1 MADFLVDQ
9 LQDEAERW
17 HNEQLGVE
25 STGINGVVRS
35 ERLLGE
41 DVLARLRELSTQLE
55 ESTPFKD
62 WHPKSNEQILDV
74 VHPSLYPLV
83 DGVTRVLPEDEAV
96 TFPLDSRDLT
106 KWFTSKQA
114 DVFIPPRDVQQ
125 DLAPDADMSRQQNR
139 DLFHTFQWLPTDF
152 ELDESGTRARALS
165 YINNLHPDPTQPSGQ
180 LYDVIENVL
189 AAFVPMFEATLSEA
203 MTGMKGARKEFRDGH
218 RQPFWVEYSWDPPNM
233 EDVCSDSDSDE
244 GYGRYCT
251 DVDAQWRETREWVP
265 IPVLKYQ
272 PERIVPI
279 TIKGRTLQVIVKMA
293 TIHLTPEKPVYEG
306 GSWHVEGTKRENI
319 CATGILYLDQDNI
332 IPSSLQ
338 FRGVADSEPFGLKR
352 QDDDVDE
359 AAAIEMIYG
368 LVCQEDATQYYGSIP
383 TKAGLALSF
392 PNGVQHRVTAFKLA
406 DPTRPGY
413 RKILAFF
420 LCNPL
425 KRVISTS
432 RVSPQRFDWIESSY
446 AGVRDALLTKLPAE
460 LVRMIL
466 PDASPNGFVPR
477 LKAHPDVDVRPR
489 VRKVHGGTKRR
500 RSRRLYYGEEDDGYR
515 IGFGYD
521 YEPRTGATGP
531 SGDTSPGSGAVVDP
545 DAEEKRVHDE
555 LWKSS
560 GMTLDEARAWRE
572 ELMRERAAQTD
583 HLEDR
588 NMSAFAFCEH

>member
-62 WHPKSNEQILDV
+62 WHPNSNEQVLDV

-83 DGVTRVLPEDEAV
+83 DGVTRVLPDDEAV

-392 PNGVQHRVTAFKLA
+392 PNGVQHRVTSFKLA

-425 KRVISTS
+425 KWVISTS

-466 PDASPNGFVPR
+466 PDASPNGLVPR
-477 LKAHPDVDVRPR
+477 LQVHPDVDVRPR